1 MDNHSFCEE
10 MSTIYSLVH
19 FQHSQPHGPL
29 CTYNQSLSTCLFR
42 MLFELSFC
50 LFATVIAKNN

>member
-1 MDNHSFCEE
+1 MDNYSFCEE
-10 MSTIYSLVH
+10 TSTIYSLVH

-50 LFATVIAKNN
+50 LFATVIA